1 MMLQYLFQP
10 KRLFAIFVL
19 FPETLG
25 DFKSYHEEILHFTFI
40 KFFAKQD
47 MCQWQKTIE
56 TTTVVDLKKTN
67 MIQACKALMPP
78 SPTCENRFD
87 LDLLTWLSI
96 GIIYLLRI
104 IFLPSSKILRKS
116 YVLYKVS
123 ETNQKYWP
131 TGM

>member
-25 DFKSYHEEILHFTFI
+25 NFQSYHEEILHFTFI
-40 KFFAKQD
+40 KFLLS
-47 MCQWQKTIE
+47 KTCVNDKNDE

-104 IFLPSSKILRKS
+104 IYLPSSKILRKS